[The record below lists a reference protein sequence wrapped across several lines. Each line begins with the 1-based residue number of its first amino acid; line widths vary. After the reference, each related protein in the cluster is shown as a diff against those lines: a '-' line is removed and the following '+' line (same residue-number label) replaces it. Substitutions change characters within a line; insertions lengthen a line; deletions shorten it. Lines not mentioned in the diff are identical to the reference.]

1 MNFLTENLPMIN
13 NLSWFIAGVLCYR
26 LSRNILGY
34 RELHRYA
41 KRIDDTCLILVGRV
55 FEDLLHVRQ
64 IKHDLLKEV
73 VSEPILKEL
82 MDKDALEYVHWKAAI
97 YQYFRTDYPAEYLQ
111 VVQLR
116 NWAEALG
123 DTLPDSEENNT

>member
-26 LSRNILGY
+26 LSRNIVGY

-41 KRIDDTCLILVGRV
+41 KRIDNTCLILVGRV

-64 IKHDLLKEV
+64 IKYDLLEEV
-73 VSEPILKEL
+73 VLKEL
-82 MDKDALEYVHWKAAI
+82 MDKDALEYAHWKAAI
-97 YQYFRTDYPAEYLQ
+97 YNYFRTDYPAEYLQ
-111 VVQLR
+111 VVQLK
-116 NWAEALG
+116 NWAAALG
-123 DTLPDSEENNT
+123 DTIPDSEENNT